1 VQRLQYFLSES
12 TWDSEQ
18 VNNRRLE
25 LLLSDPATAPH
36 DRGVLVVDDSGDRKD
51 GTRTAHAGRQWLG
64 RYGKTDNGSV
74 TVTTVW
80 ADQRVHYPL
89 HAEPYTP
96 VSLFPKKRGV
106 LPKDAARGVSWG
118 RPDDPA
124 GWSPVQR
131 RFRDGHTETW
141 WTIDAQRGWWGPDGH
156 TRLVVATT
164 DPQTLPDKGNW
175 YLAIKLPGPA
185 ACTTPRPAP
194 GTGRPHRGGPAVRD
208 PALDRARLQACQR
221 RARLGWLP
229 SPLRY
234 RDPPPPIPGPL
245 RVLVLLE
252 LLVRP
257 TIHTPHPD
265 LPPRSRPPTTPERG
279 AISADSPAERP
290 CWPKALRASAPDS
303 PHGCSCNAGGQPDR
317 RPDRPG

>member
-1 VQRLQYFLSES
+1 
-12 TWDSEQ
+12 
-18 VNNRRLE
+18 
-25 LLLSDPATAPH
+25 
-36 DRGVLVVDDSGDRKD
+36 VLVVDDSGDCKD

-96 VSLFPKKRGV
+96 VSPFPKKRGV
-106 LPKDAARGVSWG
+106 LPKDAARGVSWAG
-118 RPDDPA
+118 PTTPPA
-124 GWSPVQR
+124 GARYSAGSATGIPRPGGPSTPNGLVGIR
-131 RFRDGHTETW
+131 RAHP
-141 WTIDAQRGWWGPDGH
+141 ARGRHHRPADLA
-156 TRLVVATT
+156 R
-164 DPQTLPDKGNW
+164 QGNW
-175 YLAIKLPGPA
+175 YLVTNVPGPA

-252 LLVRP
+252 HLVRP

-265 LPPRSRPPTTPERG
+265 QPPTDDSGVRG
-279 AISADSPAERP
+279 HLSR
-290 CWPKALRASAPDS
+290 L
-303 PHGCSCNAGGQPDR
+303 AG
-317 RPDRPG
+317 